1 MPESDGDE
9 PGRSGLDVVA
19 GLPLSP
25 RILIALAATVAA
37 LIVLGVMSLTGGSG
51 EDRTEATT
59 TSVTTSSTVSVPTG
73 PPRSIDL
80 QPDWYQKGH
89 SLYSERGPTPTVSS
103 LPPTTQDSTSGRSG
117 SGSSSG
123 SSGSGSGGSG
133 SGSGGGTRRGQG
145 SGSSNGS
152 T

>member
-1 MPESDGDE
+1 MPERSVSMPDGGDE
-9 PGRSGLDVVA
+9 PGRTGLDAVA
-19 GLPLSP
+19 ALPLSP
-25 RILIALAATVAA
+25 RILLALGATVVA
-37 LIVLGVMSLTGGSG
+37 LIVLGVVSLTGGSG
-51 EDRTEATT
+51 EDRTDVSTTT
-59 TSVTTSSTVSVPTG
+59 TSTSTMVSVPAG

-89 SLYSERGPTPTVSS
+89 SLYSERGPTPSVSS
-103 LPPTTQDSTSGRSG
+103 LPSTTEDTQ
-117 SGSSSG
+117 
-123 SSGSGSGGSG
+123 SGSGGSGTGSGGTG